1 MTMVKQQDQQE
12 RRVAMGSQTAPE
24 NTTPLWE
31 KWPRPNVQ
39 GNWSEN
45 AMRLWKLRFLDEGEA
60 PEERLWKV
68 ACETSGAAALKFG
81 ESEEQA
87 YQRAKALYELM
98 VQGKFMFN
106 SPTIR
111 NSGRVRKLAKS
122 ACFVVEVKDDMTSI
136 FEAVKDAAL
145 IQQAGGGVGL
155 DGSVLRP
162 RGDLVSSTGG
172 KASGPVSFFRIFD
185 AAAEQVKQGG
195 VRRGA
200 WIFILRADHPDIE
213 EFIGSEFSNA
223 NISVMVTDTFMRKVV
238 GEDPDPSWDLKN
250 PRDGKVWGTINA
262 KELFDKIVKRAW
274 QTGNP
279 GLLFYDRINQDNP
292 LPMLGPITATNPWT
306 CAA

>member
-1 MTMVKQQDQQE
+1 MDSRQNV
-12 RRVAMGSQTAPE
+12 
-24 NTTPLWE
+24 TPLWE
-31 KWPRPNVQ
+31 KWPRPALQ

-45 AMRLWKLRFLDEGEA
+45 AMRLWKLRFLDEGET

-87 YQRAKALYELM
+87 YQRAATLYELM

-106 SPTIR
+106 SPTIK
-111 NSGRVRKLAKS
+111 NSGRARKLAKS
-122 ACFVVEVKDDMTSI
+122 ACFVVGLKDDMAAI
-136 FEAVKDAAL
+136 FDAVKDAAL

-155 DGSVLRP
+155 DASVLRP

-172 KASGPVSFFRIFD
+172 KASGPVSFMHIFD
-185 AAAEQVKQGG
+185 AAAEGVKQGG

-213 EFIGSEFSNA
+213 EFIGSEFNNA
-223 NISVMVTDTFMRKVV
+223 NISVMVTDAFMAKVT
-238 GEDPDPSWDLKN
+238 GEDPDPNWDLIN
-250 PRDGKVWGTINA
+250 PRNGEVWATVNA
-262 KELFDKIVKRAW
+262 RELFDKIVERAW
-274 QTGNP
+274 RTGNP
-279 GLLFYDRINQDNP
+279 GLLFYDRINRDNP
-292 LPMLGPITATNPWT
+292 LPQLGPITATNPWV